1 MSTVVATRRAY
12 LRAIWRRTAVRCA
25 SVFVCLSAALAAA
38 VPAMLV
44 QSTPAIAQ
52 FTYNPLPP
60 RPTAPPARSKDDGQ
74 MLVQA
79 QELNYDNVNSLVAA
93 VGGVQIFY
101 NGTMIEA
108 DRVTYNQ
115 KTKRLFADGNVRI
128 TEQDGRITYA
138 QSLELSDDYRD
149 GFVDSLRVDTADRTR
164 MAATRA
170 DRTDGAFTV
179 FQNGVYTACE
189 ACKDDPKKPPLWQ
202 VKAARI
208 IHDQGEKMLYFESAR
223 LEFFGVPMAYL
234 PYFYTPDPTVKRKTG
249 FLMPLFSSNTKYGFG
264 LQTPYYFALAP
275 DYDLT
280 LTPRITTKQGLLLQ
294 GEFRQRLINGAYDM
308 RAYGIRQ
315 LDKDD
320 FLRAGGPS
328 TPGYRDFRGGI
339 ESSGRFA
346 LNDKWTWGWDGTL
359 VSDRTFFQDYT
370 LSRFK
375 SPTVV
380 FSAVPTDAISQ
391 LYLTGVGR
399 RSFFDARVMHFYGFS
414 EADIQRQ
421 IPIVHPV
428 IDYANVFNRPVFGGE
443 LSYRAN
449 LTSLSRQS
457 ISYNPITA
465 TALSMGFCLPTSA
478 DPTVKTP
485 ANCLLRGIGGDYT
498 RLSGEATWK
507 RTFIDPAGQLWTPFA
522 SVRADVNHANVKPDI
537 GAANFLATGDINAG
551 RVMPTVGLEYRYPFI
566 SAQPWGSQTIEP
578 IAQVIVRPNEQ
589 MIGRLPNEDAQ
600 SLVFDDTNLF
610 RVDKF
615 SGWDRTEGGGR
626 ANVGIQGTT
635 QFDRGGFVNFLF
647 GQSFHLF
654 GQNSFAV
661 GDLTNTGL
669 NSGLDSSRSDY
680 VTRLSYQPS
689 ALLNFSARSRLD
701 EASWEMRRLELETR
715 ANFAR
720 WTVSLLYGNYDKQP
734 ELGFLSRREGVLGTA
749 TVKVATNWALSGGI
763 RYDLLADRINQTII
777 GAGYV
782 DDCFVLAMNY
792 ITDYSYSGNPVTN
805 HRVMLQ
811 IGLRTIGTTSFS
823 QTATP
828 GTTGGAAGTGSSL
841 FGGL

>member
-1 MSTVVATRRAY
+1 VTVTVAARRSR
-12 LRAIWRRTAVRCA
+12 LRVVRRRTAVRCV
-25 SVFVCLSAALAAA
+25 SVFVRLLFALAVAA
-38 VPAMLV
+38 PVMMAASSPSLA
-44 QSTPAIAQ
+44 QSFI
-52 FTYNPLPP
+52 YNPLPP
-60 RPTAPPARSKDDGQ
+60 RPPAPPARSKDDGQ

-79 QELNYDNVNSLVAA
+79 QEVNYDNVNSLVAA

-101 NGTMIEA
+101 NGSTLEA

-115 KTKRLFADGNVRI
+115 KTKRLTADGNVRM
-128 TEQDGRITYA
+128 TDQDGRITYA
-138 QSLELSDDYRD
+138 NHMDLSDDYRD

-170 DRTDGAFTV
+170 DRSGGNFTV

-249 FLMPLFSSNTKYGFG
+249 FLMPVFSTNSKYGFG
-264 LQTPYYFALAP
+264 VQTPYYFALAP

-280 LTPRITTKQGLLLQ
+280 LTPRFTTKQGVLLQ
-294 GEFRQRLINGAYDM
+294 GEFRQRLINGAYDI

-315 LDKDD
+315 LDKEY
-320 FLRAGGPS
+320 FQRTFGPS
-328 TPGYRDFRGGI
+328 TPGDRDFRGGV
-339 ESSGRFA
+339 ETSGRFA

-359 VSDRTFFQDYT
+359 VSDRTFFQDYS
-370 LSRFK
+370 LGRFR
-375 SPTVV
+375 SPVAV
-380 FSAVPTDAISQ
+380 FSALPTDAVSQ
-391 LYLTGVGR
+391 LYLTGVGT
-399 RSFFDARVMHFYGFS
+399 RSFFDVRTMYFYGFS

-428 IDYANVFNRPVFGGE
+428 IDYANVYNRPILGGE
-443 LSYRAN
+443 LSFKAN
-449 LTSLSRQS
+449 LTSLSREAV
-457 ISYNPITA
+457 SYNPISA
-465 TALSMGFCLPTSA
+465 TAQSLGLCLPASA

-485 ANCLLRGIGGDYT
+485 ANCLLRGIAGDFT
-498 RLSGEATWK
+498 RLSGEATWR
-507 RTFIDPAGQLWTPFA
+507 RTFVDPLGQIWTPFA
-522 SVRADVNHANVKPDI
+522 IVRADVNHANVKNDL
-537 GAANFLATGDINAG
+537 GTTNFLPAGEINAG
-551 RVMPTVGLEYRYPFI
+551 RVMPAVGVEYRYPFI
-566 SAQPWGSQTIEP
+566 SVQPWGSQTIEP

-610 RVDKF
+610 SVNKF
-615 SGWDRTEGGGR
+615 SGWDRSEGGGR

-647 GQSFHLF
+647 GQSYHLF
-654 GQNSFAV
+654 GQNSYAL

-669 NSGLDSSRSDY
+669 NSGLDTSRSDY
-680 VTRLSYQPS
+680 VTRLSYQPNS
-689 ALLNFSARSRLD
+689 MLTFSARSRLD
-701 EASWEMRRLELETR
+701 ESSFELRRLELETR
-715 ANFAR
+715 AYLDR
-720 WTVSLLYGNYDKQP
+720 WSVSLLYGNYDKQP
-734 ELGFLSRREGVLGTA
+734 ELGFLKRREGVLGTA
-749 TVKVATNWALSGGI
+749 SVKVANNWVLSGGI
-763 RYDLLADRINQTII
+763 RYDLLANQVNQTII

-792 ITDYSYSGNPVTN
+792 ITDYTYSGNPTTN

-811 IGLRTIGTTSFS
+811 VGLRTIGTTTFNQS
-823 QTATP
+823 ATP
-828 GTTGGAAGTGSSL
+828 STAGGSL
-841 FGGL
+841 FGL

>member
-1 MSTVVATRRAY
+1 MTAIVATRRTR
-12 LRAIWRRTAVRCA
+12 LRVTWRRTSVRCA
-25 SVFVCLSAALAAA
+25 SVVLRLSLAIAAIA
-38 VPAMLV
+38 PAMLV
-44 QSTPAIAQ
+44 SSAMLVSPALAQ
-52 FTYNPLPP
+52 YTYNPLPP
-60 RPTAPPARSKDDGQ
+60 RPTPPPARSKDDGQ

-101 NGTMIEA
+101 NGTTLEA

-115 KTKRLFADGNVRI
+115 KTKRLTADGNVRI
-128 TEQDGRITYA
+128 TDQEGRITHA
-138 QSLELSDDYRD
+138 QHLELSDDYRD
-149 GFVDSLRVDTADRTR
+149 GFVDSLHVDTADRTR

-170 DRTDGAFTV
+170 DRSGGNFTV
-179 FQNGVYTACE
+179 YQNGVYTACE

-202 VKAARI
+202 VKAARV

-249 FLMPLFSSNTKYGFG
+249 FLMPMFSSNSKYGFG

-280 LTPRITTKQGLLLQ
+280 LSPRITTKQGPLLQ
-294 GEFRQRLINGAYDM
+294 AEFRQRLINGAYDI
-308 RAYGIRQ
+308 RAYGIQQ
-315 LDKDD
+315 LDKDY
-320 FLRAGGPS
+320 FLRTFGAS
-328 TPGYRDFRGGI
+328 TPGYRDFRGAV
-339 ESSGRFA
+339 ETTGRFA

-359 VSDRTFFQDYT
+359 VTDRTFMQDYS
-370 LSRFK
+370 LGRFR

-380 FSAVPTDAISQ
+380 FAAVPTDAISQ
-391 LYLTGVGR
+391 LFLTGVGT
-399 RSFFDARVMHFYGFS
+399 RSFFDARTMYFYGFS
-414 EADIQRQ
+414 EADTQRQ

-428 IDYANVFNRPVFGGE
+428 IDYANVFNRPVLGGE

-449 LTSLSRQS
+449 LTSLSREA
-457 ISYNPITA
+457 ISYNPISA
-465 TALSMGFCLPTSA
+465 TALSLGYCLPTSA

-485 ANCLLRGIGGDYT
+485 ANCLLRGVAGDYT
-498 RLSGEATWK
+498 RVSGEATW
-507 RTFIDPAGQLWTPFA
+507 RRSFTDPAGQIWTPFA
-522 SVRADVNHANVKPDI
+522 SVRVDLNHANVKQDV
-537 GAANFLATGDINAG
+537 GVTNFLPAGEVNAA

-615 SGWDRTEGGGR
+615 SGWDRSEGGGR
-626 ANVGIQGTT
+626 ANVGVQGTT

-661 GDLTNTGL
+661 GDLTNTGI
-669 NSGLDSSRSDY
+669 NSGLDSARSDY
-680 VTRLSYQPS
+680 VTRLSYQPNS
-689 ALLNFSARSRLD
+689 TLTFSARSRLD
-701 EASWEMRRLELETR
+701 ESSFELRRLELETR
-715 ANFAR
+715 AAFDR
-720 WTVSLLYGNYDKQP
+720 WSVSLLYGNYDRQP
-734 ELGFLSRREGVLGTA
+734 ELGFLNRREGLLGTA
-749 TVKVATNWALSGGI
+749 SYKVASNWVVSGGV
-763 RYDLLADRINQTII
+763 RYDLVADKINQTII

-811 IGLRTIGTTSFS
+811 IGLRTIGTTRFN
-823 QTATP
+823 QAATP
-828 GTTGGAAGTGSSL
+828 TAAGGTSL
-841 FGGL
+841 FGL

>member
-1 MSTVVATRRAY
+1 VTVTVATRRV
-12 LRAIWRRTAVRCA
+12 LTRAFQRRTAVRCA
-25 SVFVCLSAALAAA
+25 SVGARLLLALVTIA
-38 VPAMLV
+38 PALLV
-44 QSTPAIAQ
+44 ASPTPVLAQ
-52 FTYNPLPP
+52 VYYNPLPP
-60 RPTAPPARSKDDGQ
+60 KPAPPPARSTSDGQ

-79 QELNYDNVNSLVAA
+79 QEVNYDNVNSLVAA

-101 NGTMIEA
+101 NGTTLEA

-115 KTKRLFADGNVRI
+115 KTKRLFADGNVRL
-128 TEQDGRITYA
+128 TDQEGRITYA
-138 QSLELSDDYRD
+138 GHLELSDDYRD

-170 DRTDGAFTV
+170 DRSGGNFTV

-202 VKAARI
+202 VKAARV

-249 FLMPLFSSNTKYGFG
+249 FLMPVTSTSSKYGYG
-264 LQTPYYFALAP
+264 LQVPYYIALAP

-280 LTPRITTKQGLLLQ
+280 LSPRITTKQGLLMQ
-294 GEFRQRLINGAYDM
+294 GEFRQRLINGAYDI

-315 LDKDD
+315 LDKDE

-328 TPGYRDFRGGI
+328 TPGYRDWRGGV
-339 ESSGRFA
+339 ETSGRFA
-346 LNDKWTWGWDGTL
+346 INDKWSWGWDGTL
-359 VSDRTFFQDYT
+359 VSDRTFFQDYS
-370 LSRFK
+370 LGRFK
-375 SPTVV
+375 SPVAV
-380 FSAVPTDAISQ
+380 FSTVPTDAISQ
-391 LYLTGVGR
+391 LYLTGVGT
-399 RSFFDARVMHFYGFS
+399 RSFFDARTMYFYGFS
-414 EADIQRQ
+414 EADTQRQ

-428 IDYANVFNRPVFGGE
+428 IDYANVYNRPVFGGE
-443 LSYRAN
+443 LSFRAN
-449 LTSLSRQS
+449 LTSLSRES
-457 ISYNPITA
+457 ISYNPISA
-465 TALSMGFCLPTSA
+465 TAQSLGLCLPTTA

-485 ANCLLRGIGGDYT
+485 ANCLLRGIAGDYT
-498 RLSGEATWK
+498 RLSGEATW
-507 RTFIDPAGQLWTPFA
+507 RRSFTDSIGQIWTPFA
-522 SVRADVNHANVKPDI
+522 SVRADINHANIKNDI
-537 GAANFLATGDINAG
+537 GVTNFLPAGDINAG
-551 RVMPTVGLEYRYPFI
+551 RVMPTVGVEYRYPFI
-566 SAQPWGSQTIEP
+566 SVQPWGSQTIEP

-615 SGWDRTEGGGR
+615 SGWDRSEGGGR

-635 QFDRGGFVNFLF
+635 QFDRGGFVSFLF

-654 GQNSFAV
+654 GRNSFAA

-669 NSGLDSSRSDY
+669 DSGLESDRSDY
-680 VTRLSYQPS
+680 VTRLSYQPNS
-689 ALLNFSARSRLD
+689 TLTFSARSRLD
-701 EASWEMRRLELETR
+701 ESSLDMRRLELETR
-715 ANFAR
+715 ANFDR
-720 WTVSLLYGNYDKQP
+720 WSVSLLYGNYDKQP
-734 ELGFLSRREGVLGTA
+734 ELGFLNRREGVLGTA
-749 TVKVATNWALSGGI
+749 TVKVASNWVVSGGV
-763 RYDLLADRINQTII
+763 RYDLRSDKVNQTIV

-792 ITDYSYSGNPVTN
+792 VTDYSYSGNPVTN
-805 HRVMLQ
+805 HSIMLQ

-828 GTTGGAAGTGSSL
+828 TASGGSSFLPSSL
-841 FGGL
+841 FGQ

>member
-1 MSTVVATRRAY
+1 MSTLVVTRRER
-12 LRAIWRRTAVRCA
+12 LRVVRRRTIVRCA
-25 SVFVCLSAALAAA
+25 SVLVCLSFGLAAI
-38 VPAMLV
+38 VPATLAV
-44 QSTPAIAQ
+44 SSSVRAQS

-60 RPTAPPARSKDDGQ
+60 RPAPPPSRSNDDGQ

-79 QELNYDNVNSLVAA
+79 QEVNYDNVNSLVAA
-93 VGGVQIFY
+93 VGSVQIFY
-101 NGTMIEA
+101 NGTSLEA

-115 KTKRLFADGNVRI
+115 KTKRLTADGNVRL
-128 TEQDGRITYA
+128 TDQDGRITYA
-138 QSLELSDDYRD
+138 QHLELSDDYRD

-170 DRTDGAFTV
+170 DRTGGNFTV

-189 ACKDDPKKPPLWQ
+189 ACKEDPRKPPLWQ
-202 VKAARI
+202 VKAARV

-249 FLMPLFSSNTKYGFG
+249 FLMPVLSTNSKYGFG
-264 LQTPYYFALAP
+264 VTTPYYFALAP

-280 LTPRITTKQGLLLQ
+280 LKPLITTQQGVLLDA
-294 GEFRQRLINGAYDM
+294 EFRQRLINGAYNI

-315 LDKDD
+315 LDKDE
-320 FLRAGGPS
+320 FLRSGGPS
-328 TPGYRDFRGGI
+328 TPGYRDWRGAV
-339 ESSGRFA
+339 ETSGRFA

-359 VSDRTFFQDYT
+359 VSDRTFMQDYS
-370 LSRFK
+370 LGRFR
-375 SPTVV
+375 SPVVV

-399 RSFFDARVMHFYGFS
+399 RSFFDARTMHFYGFS
-414 EADIQRQ
+414 EADVQRQ

-428 IDYANVFNRPVFGGE
+428 IDYANVFNRPVLGGE
-443 LSYRAN
+443 LSFRAN
-449 LTSLSRQS
+449 LTSLSRDAV
-457 ISYNPITA
+457 SYNPISA
-465 TALSMGFCLPTSA
+465 AAQSLGLCLPTNA
-478 DPTVKTP
+478 DPAVKTP
-485 ANCLLRGIGGDYT
+485 ANCLLRGIAGDYT
-498 RLSGEATWK
+498 RLSGEATWR
-507 RTFIDPAGQLWTPFA
+507 RTFTDPIGQLWTPFA
-522 SVRADVNHANVKPDI
+522 SVRADVSHANVRPDV
-537 GAANFLATGDINAG
+537 GVTNYLPVGDINAG
-551 RVMPTVGLEYRYPFI
+551 RVMPTVGVEYRYPFI
-566 SAQPWGSQTIEP
+566 SVQPWGSQTIEP

-610 RVDKF
+610 SVDKF

-661 GDLTNTGL
+661 GDLTNTGV
-669 NSGLDSSRSDY
+669 NSGLDSTRSDY
-680 VTRLSYQPS
+680 VTRVSYQPNS
-689 ALLNFSARSRLD
+689 TLTFSARSRLD
-701 EASWEMRRLELETR
+701 ESSLDMRRLELETR
-715 ANFAR
+715 ANFQR
-720 WTVSLLYGNYDKQP
+720 WSVSLLYGNYDKQP
-734 ELGFLSRREGVLGTA
+734 ELGFLKRREGILGTA
-749 TVKVATNWALSGGI
+749 SVKLATNWVVSGGV
-763 RYDLLADRINQTII
+763 RYDLNADQVNQTII

-811 IGLRTIGTTSFS
+811 IGLRTIGTTSLN
-823 QTATP
+823 QNTTP
-828 GTTGGAAGTGSSL
+828 GAAGSGSSL
-841 FGGL
+841 F

>member
-1 MSTVVATRRAY
+1 MTVVATRRVTLTAD
-12 LRAIWRRTAVRCA
+12 RRRTTVRCA
-25 SVFVCLSAALAAA
+25 SVVAWLSLVLCTMGPALLATTA
-38 VPAMLV
+38 PARA
-44 QSTPAIAQ
+44 QS

-60 RPTAPPARSKDDGQ
+60 RPTPPPARSKDDGQ

-79 QELNYDNVNSLVAA
+79 QEVNYDNVNSTVAA
-93 VGGVQIFY
+93 VGSVQIFY
-101 NGTMIEA
+101 NGTTLEA

-115 KTKRLFADGNVRI
+115 KTKRLMADGNVRM
-128 TEQDGRITYA
+128 TDQDGRVTYA

-170 DRTDGAFTV
+170 DRSGGNFTV

-189 ACKDDPKKPPLWQ
+189 ACKDDPRKPPLWQ

-223 LEFFGVPMAYL
+223 LEFLGVPMAYI

-249 FLMPLFSSNTKYGFG
+249 FLMPVFSTNSKYGFG
-264 LQTPYYFALAP
+264 VQTPYYFALAP

-280 LTPRITTKQGLLLQ
+280 VTPRVTTKQGVLLQ
-294 GEFRQRLINGAYDM
+294 GEFRQRLINGAYDI

-315 LDKDD
+315 LDKDY
-320 FLRAGGPS
+320 FLRTFGES

-339 ESSGRFA
+339 ETSGRFA
-346 LNDKWTWGWDGTL
+346 LNDQWSWGWDGTL
-359 VSDRTFFQDYT
+359 VSDRTFFQDYS
-370 LSRFK
+370 LGRFR
-375 SPTVV
+375 SPVAV

-399 RSFFDARVMHFYGFS
+399 RSFFDARTMYFYGFS
-414 EADIQRQ
+414 EADTQRQ
-421 IPIVHPV
+421 IPIIHPV
-428 IDYANVFNRPVFGGE
+428 IDYANVVNRPIFGGE

-449 LTSLSRQS
+449 LTSLSREA

-465 TALSMGFCLPTSA
+465 TALSMGFCLPTNA
-478 DPTVKTP
+478 DPAVKTP
-485 ANCLLRGIGGDYT
+485 ANCLLRGIAGNST

-507 RTFIDPAGQLWTPFA
+507 RSFIDPIGQIWTPFA
-522 SVRADVNHANVKPDI
+522 QVRADVNHAQVNPAVGVTNYLP
-537 GAANFLATGDINAG
+537 TGDINAG
-551 RVMPTVGLEYRYPFI
+551 RVMPAVGVEYRYPFI
-566 SAQPWGSQTIEP
+566 SVQPWGSQTIEP
-578 IAQVIVRPNEQ
+578 VAQVIIRPNEQ
-589 MIGRLPNEDAQ
+589 KIGQLPNEDAQ

-610 RVDKF
+610 SVNKF
-615 SGWDRTEGGGR
+615 SGWDRSEGGSR
-626 ANVGIQGTT
+626 ANLGIQGTT

-669 NSGLDSSRSDY
+669 DSGLDSARSDY
-680 VTRLSYQPS
+680 VTRLSYQPNS
-689 ALLNFSARSRLD
+689 TLTFSARSRLD
-701 EASWEMRRLELETR
+701 EQSFEMRRLEIETR
-715 ANFAR
+715 ANFER
-720 WTVSLLYGNYDKQP
+720 WSVSLLYGNYDKQP
-734 ELGFLSRREGVLGTA
+734 ELGFLNRREGVLGTA
-749 TVKVATNWALSGGI
+749 SVKVASNWVLSGGV
-763 RYDLLADRINQTII
+763 RYDLNSDKVNQTIV

-811 IGLRTIGTTSFS
+811 IGLRTIGTTSFNQS
-823 QTATP
+823 TTP
-828 GTTGGAAGTGSSL
+828 STSGGSSL
-841 FGGL
+841 FGM